1 LINSFNVGLKVGGD
15 NRPLIIQPGES
26 MNLNFS
32 TKEKCLLRD
41 LINMEIKNCS
51 NDFNLNS
58 YVERLK
64 KLKFKIQLDKQ
75 QLKKAV
81 KLYGNDI
88 EELNIIANE
97 WLEKE

>member
-1 LINSFNVGLKVGGD
+1 
-15 NRPLIIQPGES
+15 

>member
-1 LINSFNVGLKVGGD
+1 
-15 NRPLIIQPGES
+15 

-97 WLEKE
+97 WLEEE

>member
-1 LINSFNVGLKVGGD
+1 
-15 NRPLIIQPGES
+15 

-41 LINMEIKNCS
+41 LINIEIRNCS
-51 NDFNLNS
+51 NDFNLIS

-64 KLKFKIQLDKQ
+64 KLKSKIQLDNQ

-81 KLYGNDI
+81 KIYGNDI
-88 EELNIIANE
+88 EEITNNQKFIATIGE
-97 WLEKE
+97 RIKAKIGS

>member
-1 LINSFNVGLKVGGD
+1 
-15 NRPLIIQPGES
+15 

-41 LINMEIKNCS
+41 LINIEIRNCY

-58 YVERLK
+58 QVEKLK
-64 KLKFKIQLDKQ
+64 KLRFKIQLDEQ
-75 QLKKAV
+75 QLKKAI

-88 EELNIIANE
+88 DEIR
-97 WLEKE
+97 KDKTQ

>member
-1 LINSFNVGLKVGGD
+1 MINSFNVGLKVGGD
-15 NRPLIIQPGES
+15 NRPLIIQPGVN

>member
-1 LINSFNVGLKVGGD
+1 
-15 NRPLIIQPGES
+15 

-41 LINMEIKNCS
+41 LINIEIRNCS
-51 NDFNLNS
+51 NDFNLNG

-64 KLKFKIQLDKQ
+64 KLRFKIQLDEQ
-75 QLKKAV
+75 QLKKAI

-88 EELNIIANE
+88 DEIRKDKTQ
-97 WLEKE
+97 WKK

>member
-1 LINSFNVGLKVGGD
+1 
-15 NRPLIIQPGES
+15 

-41 LINMEIKNCS
+41 LINIEIRNCS
-51 NDFNLNS
+51 NDFNLNG

-64 KLKFKIQLDKQ
+64 KLRFKIQLDEQ
-75 QLKKAV
+75 QLKKAI

-88 EELNIIANE
+88 DEMR
-97 WLEKE
+97 KDKTQ

>member
-1 LINSFNVGLKVGGD
+1 
-15 NRPLIIQPGES
+15 

-41 LINMEIKNCS
+41 LITIEIRNCS
-51 NDFNLNS
+51 NDFNLIS

-64 KLKFKIQLDKQ
+64 KLKYKIQLDNQ

-81 KLYGNDI
+81 KIYGNDI
-88 EELNIIANE
+88 EEITNNEKFIATIGE
-97 WLEKE
+97 RIKAKIGS

>member
-1 LINSFNVGLKVGGD
+1 
-15 NRPLIIQPGES
+15 

-41 LINMEIKNCS
+41 LISIEIRNCS
-51 NDFNLNS
+51 NDFNLIS

-64 KLKFKIQLDKQ
+64 KLKSKIQLDNQ

-81 KLYGNDI
+81 KIYGNDI
-88 EELNIIANE
+88 EEITNNQKFIATIGE
-97 WLEKE
+97 RIKAKIGS

>member
-1 LINSFNVGLKVGGD
+1 
-15 NRPLIIQPGES
+15 

-88 EELNIIANE
+88 EEL
-97 WLEKE
+97 KK

>member
-1 LINSFNVGLKVGGD
+1 
-15 NRPLIIQPGES
+15 
-26 MNLNFS
+26 
-32 TKEKCLLRD
+32 
-41 LINMEIKNCS
+41 MEIKNCS

>member
-1 LINSFNVGLKVGGD
+1 
-15 NRPLIIQPGES
+15 

-41 LINMEIKNCS
+41 LINIEIRNCS

-58 YVERLK
+58 YVEKLK
-64 KLKFKIQLDKQ
+64 KLRFKIQLDEQ
-75 QLKKAV
+75 QLKKAI

-88 EELNIIANE
+88 D
-97 WLEKE
+97 EKYKREMFVKGFNRHYEKG